1 MCFLLIIINRFTPTQ
16 PINVT
21 QNPFNKNEYDESL
34 FTRLLPICE
43 QSMLQTEAINI
54 HSSTNDVMMGCSEFL
69 PTLTTR
75 GICLTRNAEN
85 LDQILK
91 TNSHLSTFQDTFY
104 PPRHQHN
111 VENITTDLSTH
122 HFSFVIDSNTYK
134 DLKRGKDW
142 NISSNTVFNIGIHSP
157 TDVADIRGWY
167 NQIMVV
173 PTGYITK
180 ITIKQSEIKAD
191 DTLRSVG
198 MEARKCRFT
207 EENNDLPSV
216 MYYSKVNCL
225 LDCNME
231 VAQKTCGCRPWDYPT
246 PDDHNDTSTKS
257 QFRICDYFGT
267 SCFTTVL
274 QGNSESK
281 CLEKCVPN
289 CDEIN
294 YSISIDKEPIDPG
307 RRICSYNRDPIN
319 ALELEIKK
327 HVLTQ
332 FVENHTYV
340 DVTGIIASEPPERR
354 MMSLLKEILSNS
366 NDSYYLDEK
375 KAYEQDCVAKL
386 NSDVAAVIVSIDSP
400 TFTRMVKSSKVSF
413 FDKLAILG
421 KIP

>member
-1 MCFLLIIINRFTPTQ
+1 
-16 PINVT
+16 
-21 QNPFNKNEYDESL
+21 
-34 FTRLLPICE
+34 
-43 QSMLQTEAINI
+43 MLQTEAINI
-54 HSSTNDVMMGCSEFL
+54 HGNDIMMGCSEFL

-91 TNSHLSTFQDTFY
+91 PNSYLSTFQDTFY
-104 PPRHQHN
+104 PPGHQHE

-122 HFSFVIDSNTYK
+122 HFSFVVDSNTYK

-167 NQIMVV
+167 NQILIV

-180 ITIKQSEIKAD
+180 ITIKQSQIRAD

-198 MEARKCRFT
+198 MEARECRFS
-207 EENNDLPSV
+207 EENKDLSSI
-216 MYYSKVNCL
+216 MHYSKENCL
-225 LDCNME
+225 LDCNMVMAE
-231 VAQKTCGCRPWDYPT
+231 KTCGCRPWDYPT
-246 PDDHNDTSTKS
+246 PGHHNTTSTES

-267 SCFTTVL
+267 TCFNMVL
-274 QGNSESK
+274 EGNFDSK

-307 RRICSYNRDPIN
+307 KRICSYNREPIN

-340 DVTGIIASEPPERR
+340 NVNGSIASEPPEMR
-354 MMSLLKEILSNS
+354 MMNLLKEILSNS
-366 NDSYYLDEK
+366 NDSYYLDDK
-375 KAYEQDCVAKL
+375 KAYERDCVAKL

-421 KIP
+421 RRIFKSIFVISNMKIL